1 MTLPKITTKLPASP
15 IHVRNSYT
23 VPEYIEFADP
33 TYATPEEIDLLL
45 GAEVFFDTLRS
56 GQYKPMANGLVYQ
69 ETVFRWVVA
78 GSVPQYSQELGKVEC
93 HSLEEKQCIEHFKKS
108 VTKGVDGRFIVQLP
122 FKEDPNKLVTTKLWV
137 VFDALCTTD
146 IGKSLNDI
154 LLKGPSIQD
163 DLINIITRF
172 RIHKY
177 AMSADIQTMY
187 RQIWIAEKDRDF
199 RCVLW
204 RANPEDEVK
213 EYRLNTVTYGTSP
226 ASYLATACL
235 KKLADDMRPLFPDAS
250 TAVTTD
256 FYMDDYLDGAQTI
269 DEAIKLRNEIV
280 AITNSSGFNLRKWVS
295 NDKRLLS
302 GIPNDDDDPPRVLN
316 LDGSAVKTL
325 DSTIV
330 LAWIS
335 SPASK
340 WKTFVAHRVGEWE
353 GPQWLQTDE
362 NSWPNAREKAP
373 LPPEEM
379 PEFKGERPFEYSII
393 EKYSCLQKLLRIT
406 AYCMRWKTY
415 NSKNKRFTAE
425 INTEE
430 FDTAKTLLIKMV
442 QGQYFHDEIKCL
454 TAKQNVSKRSK
465 LKLLCSY
472 IDKDG
477 TLRVGGRLNNMQSI
491 NADKRNPVLLPAQ
504 SKFTTLIF
512 IYEHYRQLHVDPQAL
527 LATIR
532 DQY

>member
-1 MTLPKITTKLPASP
+1 
-15 IHVRNSYT
+15 
-23 VPEYIEFADP
+23 
-33 TYATPEEIDLLL
+33 
-45 GAEVFFDTLRS
+45 
-56 GQYKPMANGLVYQ
+56 
-69 ETVFRWVVA
+69 
-78 GSVPQYSQELGKVEC
+78 
-93 HSLEEKQCIEHFKKS
+93 
-108 VTKGVDGRFIVQLP
+108 
-122 FKEDPNKLVTTKLWV
+122 
-137 VFDALCTTD
+137 
-146 IGKSLNDI
+146 
-154 LLKGPSIQD
+154 
-163 DLINIITRF
+163 
-172 RIHKY
+172 
-177 AMSADIQTMY
+177 
-187 RQIWIAEKDRDF
+187 
-199 RCVLW
+199 
-204 RANPEDEVK
+204 
-213 EYRLNTVTYGTSP
+213 
-226 ASYLATACL
+226 
-235 KKLADDMRPLFPDAS
+235 
-250 TAVTTD
+250 
-256 FYMDDYLDGAQTI
+256 
-269 DEAIKLRNEIV
+269 
-280 AITNSSGFNLRKWVS
+280 
-295 NDKRLLS
+295 
-302 GIPNDDDDPPRVLN
+302 
-316 LDGSAVKTL
+316 
-325 DSTIV
+325 
-330 LAWIS
+330 
-335 SPASK
+335 
-340 WKTFVAHRVGEWE
+340 
-353 GPQWLQTDE
+353 
-362 NSWPNAREKAP
+362 
-373 LPPEEM
+373 M